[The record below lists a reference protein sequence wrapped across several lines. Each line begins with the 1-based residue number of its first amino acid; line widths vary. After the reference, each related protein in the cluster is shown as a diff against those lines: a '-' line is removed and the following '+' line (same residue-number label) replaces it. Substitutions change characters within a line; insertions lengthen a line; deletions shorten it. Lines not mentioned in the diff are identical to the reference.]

1 MYGACLSN
9 YNSLVYRI
17 CFRLSEFLFPLNQN
31 LGPLQE
37 PIKVK
42 FLKILRFL
50 DPDPGKS
57 ALDPQH
63 WSVGGGIRPHLYI
76 AFLS

>member
-17 CFRLSEFLFPLNQN
+17 CFRPSEFLFPLNQN

-37 PIKVK
+37 PKKVK
-42 FLKILRFL
+42 FFENFEIV
-50 DPDPGKS
+50 
-57 ALDPQH
+57 
-63 WSVGGGIRPHLYI
+63 WIRTRVKVLWI
-76 AFLS
+76 RNTGL